1 MKHFFSGLMV
11 LILLNAT
18 DMKSQ
23 HFAWMG
29 GSTGTG
35 AAGDYGTLGV
45 PSGTNTPGARMGPAD
60 WQDAS
65 GNFWLFGGNGL
76 DDFGNNGYL
85 NDLWRYNPTN
95 QQWTWI
101 KGDNLIAQIG
111 VYGTPSVSAASN
123 KPGGRTETAQ
133 WRDNQ
138 GNIWIFGGY
147 GHDGLSSLGLL
158 NDLWKYD
165 PLLNQWTWMKGSNT
179 TNGSAV
185 YGTLNVSSISNTP
198 GPRKGAATFHD
209 NAGNLY
215 LFGGIGTGSNS
226 TYGSLNDLWRYT
238 ISTNSWTWIIGSN
251 VVNQN
256 GSYGTLNTASVSNS
270 PGSRSNTSS
279 WKDAA
284 GNFWMFGG
292 DGYDA
297 QIPTKSFL
305 NDLWQYDLTTNLWVW
320 KGGTTVLTSPG
331 VYGTPAVPSTS
342 NTPGARQS
350 AYTWVDAVD
359 NFWLLGGAGVSN
371 GTLAG
376 QLNDLWKYNK
386 NTSEWVWLKGT
397 SLVNQPG
404 TYGSVTVPTFN
415 NRPGGRSSG
424 ATWMDAN
431 SNLWL
436 FGGSG
441 FGTGSSSSVDL
452 VSDVWRYTNCFI
464 SPITMTIIA
473 KDSVICAGESTSLT
487 VNGGTNYLWSVNSVT
502 INNIAISPNVTTT
515 YSVGTTNAN
524 GCTYYASFTEIV
536 DACQNINSIAAA
548 DAFAVYPL
556 PAQNSLTFKFG
567 EAYAG
572 MEIIIRD
579 LQGSIIQT
587 DILNLSP
594 STIRIDFAKGLYF
607 YEVRDR
613 NRTLKSGKLIKE

>member
-1 MKHFFSGLMV
+1 MKHFFAGLMV
-11 LILLNAT
+11 LTLLSAA
-18 DMKSQ
+18 DMNSQ

-29 GSTGTG
+29 GSTSTG
-35 AAGDYGTLGV
+35 AAGDYGTQGV
-45 PSGTNTPGARMGPAD
+45 PSGTNTPGARMGSAD

-179 TNGSAV
+179 TNGAAV
-185 YGTLNVSSISNTP
+185 YGTVNVSSISNTP
-198 GPRKGAATFHD
+198 GPRKGAATFND

-238 ISTNSWTWIIGSN
+238 ISTNSWTWINGSN

-256 GSYGTLNTASVSNS
+256 GSYGALNTASVSNS

-305 NDLWQYDLTTNLWVW
+305 NDLWQYDLTTNMWVW

-331 VYGTPAVPSTS
+331 VYGTSAVPSTS
-342 NTPGARQS
+342 NIPGARQS
-350 AYTWVDAVD
+350 AFTWVDAVG
-359 NFWLLGGAGVSN
+359 NFWLLGGAGVST
-371 GTLAG
+371 GTLTG

-424 ATWMDAN
+424 AAWMDAN

-452 VSDVWRYTNCFI
+452 VNDVWRYTNCFI

-473 KDSVICAGESTSLT
+473 KDSIICAGESTSLT

-536 DACQNINSIAAA
+536 DACQNINRILAA

-572 MEIIIRD
+572 MDIIIRD
-579 LQGSIIQT
+579 IQGAIIQT
-587 DILNLSP
+587 DILNISP
-594 STIRIDFAKGLYF
+594 ATISIDFAKGLYF
-607 YEVRDR
+607 YEVRDK